1 MRSISRFLS
10 IAVLSIA
17 LVSGC
22 AALTGKTT
30 GTNIDDATI
39 TTSVKTNLA
48 SERGMQTL
56 TAVDVDTNRG
66 VVSLNGTVES
76 VTAKSRA
83 AEIARQTSGVQKVI
97 NNLQVASGQ

>member
-66 VVSLNGTVES
+66 LCLSMEQLRALLRKAAQPKSPGKRVES
-76 VTAKSRA
+76 KR
-83 AEIARQTSGVQKVI
+83 
-97 NNLQVASGQ
+97 